1 MSMDLLALLAKLAR
15 VLVEAKAD
23 AAPGELRAVLQGEG
37 LGEGQLGPEVP
48 EPLQRAVASLLQAA
62 EQRALEH
69 QELMRAQER
78 ARMLSEASFE
88 GIMIHVDGS
97 IIDANQ
103 PLADMLGY
111 THEEVLGPQT
121 LPRSVAPEDLPTV
134 LERMRDRVEG
144 AYVVTGVRKDGT
156 RFRAEIQTKQGSL
169 GARPVRVAAVR
180 DVTERERINGL
191 IRESEQCLRELAETA
206 FDVLTYSREGVI
218 VDFGGDVEGFFGS
231 SRESLIGRTILDV
244 VAPEY
249 REPVRAHIQAQKSG
263 GFPSV
268 LLNDH
273 GERIPVDI
281 VAVSSSLDGIPTRLA
296 GIRDRREAVRAEHD
310 RQKLEHHLQ
319 QSQRLDSL
327 GVLAGGIA
335 HDFNN
340 LLVGIIGGAELLS
353 LAELTPE
360 DRESVQAIAQAG
372 QRAAT
377 LTAQLLAYAG
387 RRDLGER
394 EPIALNVLFDELRRL
409 LGSALSKRAKL
420 EVAIDADAVVL
431 GNRATVLQVVM
442 NLLTNASDALG
453 GETGTI
459 AVSARRVARPDE
471 RFKHALGAAV
481 SEADAAWVLVE
492 VRDSGVGMDD
502 ATQGRVFEP
511 FFSTKAKGH
520 GLGLA
525 ACLGIVSSHGG
536 AIVVESAVG
545 QGSTFAVLLPAADST
560 VGSAHT
566 PKSPAARPG
575 RILVVDDESIVQKQV
590 RRILEA
596 HGYQVS
602 GASDGRTALGLIERS
617 PPDLVLL
624 DVTMPGM
631 DGTEVVREL
640 RARGQRVPIVL
651 FSGYADFPLEQRLD
665 ADAYEGFLAKPFTIE
680 GLLGIIRKVLAR

>member
-1 MSMDLLALLAKLAR
+1 MDFLALLAKLAR

-23 AAPGELRAVLQGEG
+23 AAPGALRAVLDSEG
-37 LGEGQLGPEVP
+37 LGAGLPGPGVP
-48 EPLQRAVASLLQAA
+48 EPVRQAVANLLQAA
-62 EQRALEH
+62 ERRAEEH
-69 QELMRAQER
+69 QGLLRARER

-103 PLADMLGY
+103 PLAEMLGY
-111 THEEVLGPQT
+111 THEEILGPHT
-121 LPRSVAPEDLPTV
+121 MPRSLAPEDLPGV
-134 LERMRDRVEG
+134 LERMRDRFEG
-144 AYVVTGVRKDGT
+144 AYVVTAVRKDGS
-156 RFRAEIQTKQGSL
+156 RFRAEIQSKQGTL
-169 GARPVRVAAVR
+169 GERPVRVAAVR
-180 DVTERERINGL
+180 DVTERERIVDL
-191 IRESEQCLRELAETA
+191 IRESEQRLRELAQTA
-206 FDVLTYSREGVI
+206 FDLLTYSRDGVI
-218 VDFGGDVEGFFGS
+218 VDFVGDVEGFYGS
-231 SRESLIGRTILDV
+231 PRESLIGRRVIDT

-249 REPVRAHIQAQKSG
+249 RERVGVHIQERRSG
-263 GFPSV
+263 SFHSV
-268 LLNDH
+268 LVNDQ
-273 GERIPVDI
+273 GERIPVEI
-281 VAVSSSLDGIPTRLA
+281 VAVSTTLDGLPARLS
-296 GIRDRREAVRAEHD
+296 GIRDRRQAVRAENER
-310 RQKLEHHLQ
+310 RQLEQHLQ

-340 LLVGIIGGAELLS
+340 LLVGIIGSAELLS
-353 LAELTPE
+353 LAELTPQ
-360 DRESVQAIAQAG
+360 DRESVQDIAEAG

-394 EPIALNVLFDELRRL
+394 EPIDLNLLLGELLRL
-409 LGSALSKRAKL
+409 LGSTLSKRAKL
-420 EVAIDADAVVL
+420 EIQIDRDAVVL
-431 GNRATVLQVVM
+431 GNRATVLQVLL

-453 GETGTI
+453 GETGFI
-459 AVSARRVARPDE
+459 AVSARRVTRPDE

-481 SEADAAWVLVE
+481 PAADGAWVLVE
-492 VRDSGVGMDD
+492 VRDTGAGMDD
-502 ATQGRVFEP
+502 ATRGRIFEP

-536 AIVVESAVG
+536 AIAVESALG
-545 QGSTFAVLLPAADST
+545 RGSTFAVLLPAADR
-560 VGSAHT
+560 VERSAGA
-566 PKSPAARPG
+566 PKPAAAGPG

-596 HGYQVS
+596 HGYEVS
-602 GASDGRTALGLIERS
+602 EASDGRTALGLIEQS

-651 FSGYADFPLEQRLD
+651 FSGYSDFPLEQRLD
-665 ADAYEGFLAKPFTIE
+665 ADAYEGFLAKPFTID
-680 GLLGIIRKVLAR
+680 GLVGLIRKVLAR